1 MARFMKLKV
10 LAVLLFYSIAWVINA
25 NAQVSS
31 DVTATSDGNILKK
44 IEKAYNVKAG
54 GNLTVVSEFGA
65 IDVQTAEQDKVEA
78 VIIFSPAGSDVV
90 NIAGNNNVV
99 IQSNS
104 NRGNVVIIN
113 GKVQN
118 GSKSKLDP
126 RVKEAVEDFEVT
138 FEHNDADVRIEGKF
152 KRGRKHWRKEL
163 NRLKILFQLTVPQQ
177 YNLDLNT
184 SSGGILVTDIDG
196 YIRAETSAGS
206 LRFGKIKG
214 TVWGRTSAGSINLTS
229 SDSTVDVKTSAGS
242 IEIGDVAANVRA
254 QTSGGNLQFGEIQ
267 GSIWG
272 KTSAGSI
279 KIASCSGDADVQ
291 TSGGSIK
298 LESVGGN
305 VNARTSSGS
314 IRAFLTGQPQ
324 NDCNLRTSAGSI
336 TVTLMPDIA
345 IDLDAET
352 SAGSVSTDFTVAS
365 VIRGKVRKNRL
376 NGSINGGGPLL
387 KLRTSAGSIRLQ
399 KEKK

>member
-44 IEKAYNVKAG
+44 IEKAYNVKAD

-65 IDVQTAEQDKVEA
+65 IDVQTAEQDKVVA
-78 VIIFSPAGSDVV
+78 AIIFSPAGSSVI

-118 GSKSKLDP
+118 GLKSELDP

-138 FEHNDADVRIEGKF
+138 FEHKDADVDINGKF
-152 KRGRKHWRKEL
+152 RHGRKHWQKQL
-163 NRLKILFQLTVPQQ
+163 NQLKILFQVTVPQQ
-177 YNLDLNT
+177 YNVDLHT
-184 SSGGILVTDIDG
+184 SSGGISVADLDG
-196 YIRAETSAGS
+196 NVRAKDAAGR

-214 TVWGRTSAGSINLTS
+214 TVWGHTSAGSIKLTS
-229 SDSTVDVKTSAGS
+229 CDSTVDVKTSSGS
-242 IEIGDVAANVRA
+242 IKIGDVAGDIQA
-254 QTSGGNLQFGEIQ
+254 QTSS
-267 GSIWG
+267 GSIRLDG
-272 KTSAGSI
+272 
-279 KIASCSGDADVQ
+279 
-291 TSGGSIK
+291 
-298 LESVGGN
+298 VGGN

-314 IRAFLTGQPQ
+314 IRASLTGQPR
-324 NDCNLRTSAGSI
+324 DACNLHTSAGSI
-336 TVTLMPDIA
+336 TVTLMSDIA
-345 IDLDAET
+345 IDVDAQT
-352 SAGSVSTDFTVAS
+352 SAGRVSTEFAVAS
-365 VIRGKVRKNRL
+365 VIRGKVQKNRL
-376 NGSINGGGPLL
+376 KGGINGGGPLL

-399 KEKK
+399 KAAN

>member
-44 IEKAYNVKAG
+44 IEKAYNVKAD

-65 IDVQTAEQDKVEA
+65 IDVQTAEQDKVVA
-78 VIIFSPAGSDVV
+78 AIIFSPAGSSVI

-118 GSKSKLDP
+118 GLKSELDP

-138 FEHNDADVRIEGKF
+138 FEHKDADVDINGKF
-152 KRGRKHWRKEL
+152 RHGRKHWQKQL
-163 NRLKILFQLTVPQQ
+163 NQLKILFQVTVPQQ
-177 YNLDLNT
+177 YNVDLHT
-184 SSGGILVTDIDG
+184 SSGGISVADLDG
-196 YIRAETSAGS
+196 NVRAKDAAGR

-214 TVWGRTSAGSINLTS
+214 TVWGHTSAGSIKLTS
-229 SDSTVDVKTSAGS
+229 CDSTVDVKTSSGS
-242 IEIGDVAANVRA
+242 IKIGDVAGDIQA
-254 QTSGGNLQFGEIQ
+254 QTSGGSLRFGEIQ

-272 KTSAGSI
+272 KTSSGSI
-279 KIASCSGDADVQ
+279 KIARCDGNAEVQ
-291 TSGGSIK
+291 TSSGSIR
-298 LESVGGN
+298 LESLAGT

-314 IRAFLTGQPQ
+314 IRASLTDQP
-324 NDCNLRTSAGSI
+324 NSECNLHTSAGSI
-336 TVTLMPDIA
+336 TVTLIPDIA
-345 IDLDAET
+345 INLDAANQCRT
-352 SAGSVSTDFTVAS
+352 CL
-365 VIRGKVRKNRL
+365 NRL
-376 NGSINGGGPLL
+376 RGDLGHSRKGS
-387 KLRTSAGSIRLQ
+387 
-399 KEKK
+399 